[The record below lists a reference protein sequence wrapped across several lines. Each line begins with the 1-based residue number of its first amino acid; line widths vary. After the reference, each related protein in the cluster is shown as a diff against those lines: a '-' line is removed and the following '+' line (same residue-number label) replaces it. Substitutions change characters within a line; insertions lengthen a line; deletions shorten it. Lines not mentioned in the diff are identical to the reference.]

1 MHIISSMEFIK
12 LKPAKL
18 SIFPSMKPKCTL
30 KVQEQSFILS
40 SFDCKDSFKEKFS
53 VYIEKCLHLV
63 SNFFHITGSLLPNFG
78 LSCQTIIVI
87 I

>member
-1 MHIISSMEFIK
+1 MHYNMHIICPMEFIK

-18 SIFPSMKPKCTL
+18 SIFPPMKPKCTL

-40 SFDCKDSFKEKFS
+40 SFGTDSFKENFS
-53 VYIEKCLHLV
+53 IYIEKCLHLV

-78 LSCQTIIVI
+78 
-87 I
+87 

>member
-1 MHIISSMEFIK
+1 MHYNMHIISSMEFIK

-40 SFDCKDSFKEKFS
+40 SFGSKDSFKENFF
-53 VYIEKCLHLV
+53 EKSLHLV
-63 SNFFHITGSLLPNFG
+63 SNYFQITGPLLPNFG
-78 LSCQTIIVI
+78 
-87 I
+87 